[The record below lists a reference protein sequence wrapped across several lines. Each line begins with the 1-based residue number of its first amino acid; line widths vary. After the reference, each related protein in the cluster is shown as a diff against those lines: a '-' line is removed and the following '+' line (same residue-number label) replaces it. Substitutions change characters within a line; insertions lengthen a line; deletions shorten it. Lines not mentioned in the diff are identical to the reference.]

1 MSIDC
6 YDFRVWTTLDGMDH
20 ASWGGLHAEARR
32 GVVAELARQ
41 IAAGGGPSVNM
52 DAPVRLY
59 GENGG
64 KLGSAR
70 SLGALVGES
79 T

>member
-1 MSIDC
+1 VIDV
-6 YDFRVWTTLDGMDH
+6 YDFRVWTTLDGLDH

-41 IAAGGGPSVNM
+41 IAATGNHNP
-52 DAPVRLY
+52 DAPVRLW

-64 KLGSAR
+64 KLGGAR
-70 SLGALVGES
+70 SLGALVGG
-79 T
+79 TG